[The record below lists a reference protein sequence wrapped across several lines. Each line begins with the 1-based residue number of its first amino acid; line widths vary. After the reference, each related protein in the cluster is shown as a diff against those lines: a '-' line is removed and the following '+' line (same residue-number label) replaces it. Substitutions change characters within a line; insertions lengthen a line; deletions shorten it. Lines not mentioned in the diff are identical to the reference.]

1 MRCRPLNQKELE
13 FSNIE
18 TIRCRDKKH
27 VIVLDPIEYNGPEE
41 IFKGRSREQ
50 HYAFDHVFNQV
61 STQEEV
67 YKQTTEILI
76 DGVLKGY
83 NATVFAYGAS
93 GAGKTHT

>member
-1 MRCRPLNQKELE
+1 
-13 FSNIE
+13 
-18 TIRCRDKKH
+18 
-27 VIVLDPIEYNGPEE
+27 VLDPIEYNGPED

-67 YKQTTEILI
+67 YKNTAEILLQ
-76 DGVLKGY
+76 GVVEGY

-93 GAGKTHT
+93 GAGKTYT